1 MDLNMATGIVI
12 LCYLIAMV
20 VSIMGVAKAEEQLS
34 LIMRVCSDDKPLQK
48 DAQFVMSMDNL
59 GKRIKKM
66 KLQVYIFTALI
77 IICIGLIAGGAG
89 ALM

>member
-34 LIMRVCSDDKPLQK
+34 LIMRVCNDDKPLQK

>member
-1 MDLNMATGIVI
+1 
-12 LCYLIAMV
+12 
-20 VSIMGVAKAEEQLS
+20 
-34 LIMRVCSDDKPLQK
+34 MRVCSDDKPLQK